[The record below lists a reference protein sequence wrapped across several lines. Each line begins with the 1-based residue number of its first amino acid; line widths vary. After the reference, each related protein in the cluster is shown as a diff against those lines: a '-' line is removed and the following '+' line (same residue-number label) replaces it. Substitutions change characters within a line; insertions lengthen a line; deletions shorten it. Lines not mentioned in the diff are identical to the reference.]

1 MSEAGEPLGDHFF
14 AVFWGGWWM
23 GVFAGGFEE
32 KLVQNVVFLW

>member
-14 AVFWGGWWM
+14 AVFLSWWI

-32 KLVQNVVFLW
+32 KLAQNVVLLW